1 MITVI
6 GVVDDLV
13 DLPAG
18 IKLLGQTVAAI
29 IPVASGV
36 TPETGEFTAVDPDTG
51 EMEALDQTNDRE
63 ELSPPRPPGQPARAP
78 DRRGS

>member
-1 MITVI
+1 
-6 GVVDDLV
+6 VVD
-13 DLPAG
+13 PG
-18 IKLLGQTVAAI
+18 
-29 IPVASGV
+29 
-36 TPETGEFTAVDPDTG
+36 TGEFTAVDPDTG